1 MSSYQYIIIGGG
13 ISGLYAAYLLEQRG
27 VTDYLLIEANN
38 VLGGRLKSMPIN
50 EDEAFDLG
58 ATWFWPN
65 EQTQLSSVIHDF
77 GLTTFD
83 QYQIGEM
90 LIERSPS
97 RPPQR
102 MQLHSPI
109 SKRVK
114 GGMKAL
120 IDKVVSKLD
129 QTHIVRSHRVI
140 ELMREDEHTKV
151 YVKCPNHEIKVFSTQ
166 QILVAIPPRLA
177 VSTIQFTPDLPATFK
192 EKWLNTATW
201 MAPHA
206 KYIAVYD
213 HPFWRDQKLSGSA
226 HSSVGP
232 LAEVH
237 DASSA
242 EGSAALFG
250 FIGLSVHVR
259 KTIKDAE
266 LAQHCR
272 HQLVRLFGNQAAT
285 PKSEF
290 IKDWAKDS
298 LIATEEDQSPAMG
311 HPYPPMKSPDKSI
324 WQNKI
329 IGISTEFSPSY
340 SGYLAGAIEAASLGI
355 QTLFSKMQ

>member
-27 VTDYLLIEANN
+27 ITDYLLIEAND

-50 EDEAFDLG
+50 ADEAFDLG

-65 EQTQLSSVIHDF
+65 EQTQLANVIHDF
-77 GLTTFD
+77 GLTTFN

-90 LIERSPS
+90 LIERSQL

-114 GGMKAL
+114 GGMKTL

-129 QTHIVRSHRVI
+129 QTHILLSHQVV
-140 ELMREDEHTKV
+140 ELAQEGECTKV
-151 YVKCPNHEIKVFSTQ
+151 HVKCPNQEMKVFSSQ

-177 VSTIQFTPDLPATFK
+177 ISTIQITPELPMAFK
-192 EKWLNTATW
+192 DKWLNTATW

-206 KYIAVYD
+206 KYVAVYD
-213 HPFWRDQKLSGSA
+213 HPFWREQKLSGSA

-232 LAEVH
+232 LAEIH

-250 FIGLSVHVR
+250 FIGLPAHAR
-259 KTIKDAE
+259 KTFTDAE
-266 LAQHCR
+266 LSNHCR
-272 HQLVRLFGNQAAT
+272 NQLIRLFGSQAAT

-298 LIATEEDQSPAMG
+298 FIATEDDQSPAMG

-329 IGISTEFSPSY
+329 IGISSEFSPSY
-340 SGYLAGAIEAASLGI
+340 SGYLAGAIEAATLGI
-355 QTLFSKMQ
+355 RTLFSEAQ

>member
-1 MSSYQYIIIGGG
+1 MSSFQYIIIGGG

-27 VTDYLLIEANN
+27 ITDYLLIEANDL
-38 VLGGRLKSMPIN
+38 LGGRLKSMPIN
-50 EDEAFDLG
+50 EKEAFDLG

-65 EQTQLSSVIHDF
+65 EQIQLSNIIHDF
-77 GLTTFD
+77 GLTTFN
-83 QYQIGEM
+83 QYQMGEM
-90 LIERSPS
+90 LIERSQS

-102 MQLHSPI
+102 LQLHSSL

-114 GGMKAL
+114 GGMKTL

-129 QTHIVRSHRVI
+129 QTHILLSHQVI
-140 ELMREDEHTKV
+140 ELVQEGEHTKV
-151 YVKCPNHEIKVFSTQ
+151 YVKCPDHEIKVFSTQ

-192 EKWLNTATW
+192 ENWLNTTTW

-250 FIGLSVHVR
+250 FIGLPAHAR

-272 HQLVRLFGNQAAT
+272 HQLVRLFGSQAAT

-298 LIATEEDQSPAMG
+298 LIATEDDQSPAMG
-311 HPYPPMKSPDKSI
+311 HPYPPIKSPEKSI

-329 IGISTEFSPSY
+329 IGISSEFSPSY
-340 SGYLAGAIEAASLGI
+340 SGYLAGAIEAVTLGI
-355 QTLFSKMQ
+355 QTLFLKT

>member
-1 MSSYQYIIIGGG
+1 MSHYQYIIIGGG

-27 VTDYLLIEANN
+27 ISDYLLIEAND

-58 ATWFWPN
+58 ATWFWPD
-65 EQTQLSSVIHDF
+65 EQTQLANVIHDF
-77 GLTTFD
+77 GLSTFD
-83 QYQIGEM
+83 QYQMGEM

-109 SKRVK
+109 SKRVQ

-120 IDKVVSKLD
+120 IDKLVSKLD
-129 QTHIVRSHRVI
+129 QSHILLSHQVV
-140 ELMREDEHTKV
+140 ELLQEGEHTKV
-151 YVKCPNHEIKVFSTQ
+151 HVKCLNHEIRVFSSQ

-177 VSTIQFTPDLPATFK
+177 VSTIQFSPELPVAFK
-192 EKWLNTATW
+192 DKWLNTATW

-232 LAEVH
+232 LAEIH

-250 FIGLSVHVR
+250 FIGLPAHAR
-259 KTIKDAE
+259 KTFTDEE
-266 LAQHCR
+266 LSNHCR
-272 HQLVRLFGNQAAT
+272 HQLVRLFGSQAAT
-285 PKSEF
+285 PQSEF

-298 LIATEEDQSPAMG
+298 FIATEDDQSPAMG
-311 HPYPPMKSPDKSI
+311 HPYPPIKSPDTSI
-324 WQNKI
+324 WQNRM
-329 IGISTEFSPSY
+329 IGISSEFSPNY
-340 SGYLAGAIEAASLGI
+340 SGYLAGAIEAATLGI
-355 QTLFSKMQ
+355 QTLLS

>member
-27 VTDYLLIEANN
+27 ITDYLLIEAND
-38 VLGGRLKSMPIN
+38 VLGGRLKSMRIN
-50 EDEAFDLG
+50 EEDAFDLG

-65 EQTQLSSVIHDF
+65 EQTQLSNVIHDF

-83 QYQIGEM
+83 QYQMGEM
-90 LIERSPS
+90 LIERSQS
-97 RPPQR
+97 RLPQR

-129 QTHIVRSHRVI
+129 QTHILLSHQVV
-140 ELMREDEHTKV
+140 ELVQEGEQTKV
-151 YVKCPNHEIKVFSTQ
+151 HVKCPNHVTKVFSSQ

-177 VSTIQFTPDLPATFK
+177 VSTIQFIPELPTAFK

-232 LAEVH
+232 LAEIH
-237 DASSA
+237 DASSLD
-242 EGSAALFG
+242 GSAALFG
-250 FIGLSVHVR
+250 FIGLPAYAR
-259 KTIKDAE
+259 KTFTDVE
-266 LAQHCR
+266 LSNHCR
-272 HQLVRLFGNQAAT
+272 HQLIRLFGSQAAT

-298 LIATEEDQSPAMG
+298 LIATEDDHSPTIG
-311 HPYPPMKSPDKSI
+311 HPYPPTKSPDNSI
-324 WQNKI
+324 WQSKI
-329 IGISTEFSPSY
+329 IGISSEFSPNY
-340 SGYLAGAIEAASLGI
+340 SGYLAGAIEAATLGI
-355 QTLFSKMQ
+355 QTLFSKTQ